1 MQVGFAESAAH
12 CLAIA
17 RKKTFQWRLTMH
29 IEHASNRNELKTKYI
44 VVKMFPSHLVAPCC
58 QIIWLPTHFLKVTYG
73 SQVDESQVVN
83 CVKTVC
89 LILPHIASYFPLPHI
104 AHCLILPHIA
114 TIVTRW
120 QWLLMIYS
128 SKFLWGNMTQ
138 IRAHC
143 TNSEHVKTVCLILI
157 IALHWW
163 GSTCLNKL
171 HQGLC
176 TNTEQAWSDFKLW
189 FWKSLR
195 ANNHDRVGWSGD
207 VVQAPPDF
215 RSNDCQVSSSESPR
229 DKNRAHNLDWPPLVP
244 YTEDWGLCFKCQ
256 NKKVLQCFTLWARAG
271 NKKDAT
277 KINFLCSCSIS

>member
-1 MQVGFAESAAH
+1 MWKLFAS
-12 CLAIA
+12 
-17 RKKTFQWRLTMH
+17 
-29 IEHASNRNELKTKYI
+29 Y
-44 VVKMFPSHLVAPCC
+44 
-58 QIIWLPTHFLKVTYG
+58 
-73 SQVDESQVVN
+73 
-83 CVKTVC
+83 C
-89 LILPHIASYFPLPHI
+89 LILPHIAD
-104 AHCLILPHIA
+104 CLILPHIA

-143 TNSEHVKTVCLILI
+143 TNSEHVKTVCLILT

-163 GSTCLNKL
+163 GRTCLNKL

-176 TNTEQAWSDFKLW
+176 ANTEQAWSDFKLW

-229 DKNRAHNLDWPPLVP
+229 DKNRAHNLDWPPISSIHWRLRP
-244 YTEDWGLCFKCQ
+244 L
-256 NKKVLQCFTLWARAG
+256 LQVS
-271 NKKDAT
+271 KQK
-277 KINFLCSCSIS
+277 SIAMFHPLLAIKRMQQR